1 MTSRKTFLSISVV
14 SFSLLLNFANRME
27 GAETVY
33 PLSSQSN
40 SLGNTN
46 VFARP
51 AALGSAFV
59 GIADDD
65 SALFINPAG
74 LAFLR
79 QGELSLNSDFWLAG
93 TFQETILTAIPT
105 AHLGGFGFA
114 GHYLDYGTFEGRD
127 ESGSLTNNYSADQIG
142 VDMGWGFKI
151 LKNFSVGF
159 GLSGL
164 QSTLAGAGYTQM
176 TSNFGILWRVGE
188 DVRLGA
194 SYLNMGL
201 IGTEGTS
208 EVAFNLGASYKIF
221 MDKANQL
228 LAALAGTMEPNADQY
243 FQAGL
248 EYVFQRRLFLR
259 AGFQQSLEDN
269 SIDGLTGFTA
279 GVGFHLSG
287 LSVDYAYLPYGDLGN
302 SHRINLS
309 YFFETL
315 PTENTSF
322 NSTALSSENKTGS
335 GINGGN
341 PDIKSGTGTP
351 SAGLGTSLI
360 QTRVSGTV
368 APGINSIPALA
379 SPVGSAHQ
387 GGSKT
392 PGGSTGIGSSQPQTA
407 ASLDGG
413 KDNLVIQF
421 DLPDN
426 APNGGT
432 SLDQQA
438 PTEPNIQLYRNA
450 IQQNPQ
456 DATAWWNLG
465 NSYRQL
471 NQKQNAVYCFEQV
484 LKIQPNNPQLANWL
498 EQYKTSQP

>member
-1 MTSRKTFLSISVV
+1 MTSRKTLFSISAISFLSLL
-14 SFSLLLNFANRME
+14 SFSNRME

-33 PLSSQSN
+33 ALSNQSN

-79 QGELSLNSDFWLAG
+79 QGELSLNSDLWLVG
-93 TFQETILTAIPT
+93 TFQETVLTAIPT

-142 VDMGWGFKI
+142 ADMGWGFEI
-151 LKNFSVGF
+151 LKNFSVGL

-164 QSTLAGAGYTQM
+164 QSTLAGMGYTQV
-176 TSNFGILWRVGE
+176 TTDFGILWRLGQGI
-188 DVRLGA
+188 RLGA
-194 SYLNMGL
+194 SYTNMGL
-201 IGTEGTS
+201 IGTEGTAES
-208 EVAFNLGASYKIF
+208 AFNLGASYQIF
-221 MDKANQL
+221 IDKANQL
-228 LAALAGTMEPNADQY
+228 LAALAGTLEPNAEQY

-248 EYVFQRRLFLR
+248 EYGFQGQLFLR
-259 AGFQQSLEDN
+259 VGFQQPLEDN
-269 SIDGLTGFTA
+269 SIDGLTGLAA

-287 LSVDYAYLPYGDLGN
+287 LSLDYAYLPYGDLGN

-315 PTENTSF
+315 PAE
-322 NSTALSSENKTGS
+322 NSTSDSSQLPTGRKPS
-335 GINGGN
+335 PGINGGYPN
-341 PDIKSGTGTP
+341 ARVGTGTGYL
-351 SAGLGTSLI
+351 SLGTSPS
-360 QTRVSGTV
+360 Q
-368 APGINSIPALA
+368 APVVPGANSIPALPSLMGLTHQA
-379 SPVGSAHQ
+379 GST
-387 GGSKT
+387 T
-392 PGGSTGIGSSQPQTA
+392 PGGASVTTPSQSPTA
-407 ASLDGG
+407 ASPDSG

-426 APNGGT
+426 TPNGGI
-432 SLDQQA
+432 SLNPQPVAQ
-438 PTEPNIQLYRNA
+438 PNIQLYQNA
-450 IQQNPQ
+450 IRQNPQ
-456 DATAWWNLG
+456 DVSAWWNLG
-465 NSYRQL
+465 NIYRQL
-471 NQKQNAVYCFEQV
+471 NQKENAVYCFEQV
-484 LKIQPNNPQLANWL
+484 LKIQPNSSSLAIWL
-498 EQYKTSQP
+498 QQYKASQP